1 MFDQT
6 MTVRASGLRECFNR
20 IAGLI
25 EMRIGERR
33 NQPVRP
39 IQIVGRDLRRDGDE
53 LFRIVTAG
61 SGIVIAGD
69 DGGAVVTGFFAYKN
83 RGA

>member
-1 MFDQT
+1 

-39 IQIVGRDLRRDGDE
+39 IQIVGRDLRRGVAQVGG
-53 LFRIVTAG
+53 RIVDVRVERRSCGEWAG
-61 SGIVIAGD
+61 TV
-69 DGGAVVTGFFAYKN
+69 
-83 RGA
+83 